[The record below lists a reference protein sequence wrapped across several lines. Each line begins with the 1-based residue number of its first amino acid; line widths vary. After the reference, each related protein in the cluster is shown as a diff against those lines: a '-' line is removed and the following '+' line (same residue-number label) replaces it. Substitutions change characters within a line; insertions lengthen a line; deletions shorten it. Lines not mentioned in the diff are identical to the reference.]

1 VSVHLLQ
8 MLLILWIVIGES
20 FVVVNSINSDWLDN
34 EFGNV
39 PVSDSDDNSSEN
51 INSVDVVEQL
61 RRWAVAASIKQDAL
75 SVAMM
80 SILDFMLVMI
90 CGQYWTF
97 TSN

>member
-1 VSVHLLQ
+1 MSVHLLQ

-61 RRWAVAASIKQDAL
+61 KVGSCCI
-75 SVAMM
+75 
-80 SILDFMLVMI
+80 
-90 CGQYWTF
+90 
-97 TSN
+97 N